1 LTHCRLN
8 GGGGGGGDDDD
19 DDDDDDVPWE
29 KGERISRGLNVSDG
43 TELLIHFSSLNFV
56 RKSLIGDFKDERR
69 KSFFSVAFQRTS
81 APVVVPTNAIK
92 NRHPSRPH

>member
-1 LTHCRLN
+1 MSALCLTHCRLN
-8 GGGGGGGDDDD
+8 DGDDDD
-19 DDDDDDVPWE
+19 DDDEDDVPLE

-43 TELLIHFSSLNFV
+43 TLLLILFSTRNFV

-69 KSFFSVAFQRTS
+69 KNFFSVAFQPTF
-81 APVVVPTNAIK
+81 ALVVVPTNAIK